1 MKRLYHHPMSGN
13 SRYIRLI
20 LAEYCVDAELE
31 EERQWQRREAF
42 LKMNP
47 AGTLPVLLDEADH
60 PICGAFVIGEFLD
73 EIQGPL
79 MRERRLM
86 PEASLE
92 RAEIRRIVD
101 WFLHKFD
108 QEVAD
113 YLVHERVFRQQ
124 MPADLGGGP
133 PDSAAI
139 RAGRANLKM
148 HMRYVGWLA
157 NTRNWL
163 GGNRLSQA
171 DLAAA
176 AAISVLDYLGEIDW
190 EAEPA
195 ARDWYARIK
204 SRPSFRRL
212 LSDKAAGLPPAAHY
226 TDLDF

>member
-20 LAEYCVDAELE
+20 LAEYGVDAELE

-42 LKMNP
+42 MKMNP

-60 PICGAFVIGEFLD
+60 PICGAFIIGEFLD

-108 QEVAD
+108 QEVAG

-124 MPADLGGGP
+124 MPMDLGGGS
-133 PDSAAI
+133 PDSAAM

-204 SRPSFRRL
+204 SRPSFRTL

>member
-86 PEASLE
+86 PETSLE

-101 WFLHKFD
+101 WFIQKFD
-108 QEVAD
+108 QEVAA

-124 MPADLGGGP
+124 MPTDLGGGP
-133 PDSAAI
+133 PDSGAI

-163 GGNRLSQA
+163 AGNRLSQA

-204 SRPSFRRL
+204 SRPSFRTL
-212 LSDKAAGLPPAAHY
+212 LSDKVAGLPPSAHY